1 VPFVRNEVC
10 HFKNIFSKKRT
21 AVGVATI
28 LAGFRVV
35 NLCAEAGE
43 PSTGRAHENI
53 VLKTARKK
61 YLKDL

>member
-1 VPFVRNEVC
+1 MRFVTSRTY
-10 HFKNIFSKKRT
+10 FSKKRT
-21 AVGVATI
+21 AFGVATI

-43 PSTGRAHENI
+43 PSTGRAHKNI

-61 YLKDL
+61 YL